1 MFTGLKAPGI
11 KIEAT
16 SVAPQGTSG
25 TPRAPM
31 NAIQLV
37 PSAPAA
43 KPTLAVKK
51 VATGIEVTYQ
61 GTLLSLTPREY
72 MILDCLLRQP
82 TQVFTRS
89 MLMDKLW
96 DYDQMVGEETIKTHL
111 VNLRRKLKAAGSV
124 QELIETVYGV
134 GYRLRPI

>member
-1 MFTGLKAPGI
+1 VVQSPLLQH
-11 KIEAT
+11 EYL
-16 SVAPQGTSG
+16 
-25 TPRAPM
+25 
-31 NAIQLV
+31 QLD
-37 PSAPAA
+37 PS
-43 KPTLAVKK
+43 TRQ
-51 VATGIEVTYQ
+51 VTYQ

-89 MLMDKLW
+89 MLMNKLW
-96 DYDQMVGEETIKTHL
+96 DYDQTVGEETIKTHL